1 MGAAIA
7 YWALFSIFPLVL
19 ATVAVAGFFVDQEQV
34 QAELVN
40 WITDNVSVTPE
51 GQQDIERLLSGAL
64 NGLGALGLFGLIGLI
79 WSASSLMAA
88 IRNGIDAAWGSHA
101 RRHFLRGKLLDLM
114 LVGGFGVLFAGSIAL
129 TFTIRLLSEHTVLD
143 GPAGSFSRALWEIG
157 AALVPVVVSFATF
170 VAMFWILPPVR
181 TRVRDIWIGA
191 LVASLLFE
199 LTKVGLTFYFSRFAD
214 YSEVYGSLGAVISF
228 LFFVY
233 IAACILLLGAE
244 VAAAWPRV
252 RAGAYDDEPDEG
264 LREWV
269 QGQVDLITA
278 ERPADPLATPG
289 EDGRPPADRR

>member
-19 ATVAVAGFFVDQEQV
+19 ATVAVAGFFVDQQRVET
-34 QAELVN
+34 ELVE

-51 GQQDIERLLSGAL
+51 GRADIERLLSGAL
-64 NGLGALGLFGLIGLI
+64 TGLGALGLFGLVGLI

-114 LVGGFGVLFAGSIAL
+114 LVGGFGLLFAASIAL
-129 TFTIRLLSEHTVLD
+129 TFTIRLLSRRTVLE
-143 GPAGSFSRALWEIG
+143 GAAGSFSRALWEVG
-157 AALVPVVVSFATF
+157 AALTPVALSFVTF
-170 VAMFWILPPVR
+170 AAMFWILPPVR
-181 TRVRDIWIGA
+181 TRIRDIWIGA
-191 LVASLLFE
+191 LLASALFE
-199 LTKVGLTFYFSRFAD
+199 ITKVGLTFYFSRFAD

-244 VAAAWPRV
+244 VAAAWPRA
-252 RAGAYDDEPDEG
+252 RAGAYDDEPEEG
-264 LREWV
+264 LREWAL
-269 QGQVDLITA
+269 GQLELITA

-289 EDGRPPADRR
+289 EQDRPPPERE